1 MRRPEL
7 WVPAL
12 DGRRPVL
19 NGALLYRG
27 ADRDRLRLY
36 CEGEP
41 AGELVVR
48 SGLGAALLQRMGLVN
63 EG

>member
-1 MRRPEL
+1 MSRPEL
-7 WVPAL
+7 WAPAL
-12 DGRRPVL
+12 DDRRPVL
-19 NGALLYRG
+19 TGALLYRG

-36 CEGEP
+36 SEGEP

-48 SGLGAALLQRMGLVN
+48 GGLGAALLQRMGLIN